1 MVIKN
6 NRALASG
13 SFGKP
18 ANPTN
23 TIAVIGAGL
32 MGAGVAQVSIERD
45 FRVILKVRSSPARRE
60 HPPGQDL

>member
-1 MVIKN
+1 MIGA
-6 NRALASG
+6 RASV

-18 ANPTN
+18 ATPTN

-45 FRVILKVRSSPARRE
+45 FRVILKVRSPARPR
-60 HPPGQDL
+60 PRPTAQ